1 MTANFD
7 MTRPHLRS
15 GLRRMAVGMV
25 LAAVLAGA
33 SGEAAASTDS
43 THPQLFGTR
52 EVRSSNLTLFRRWT
66 GMLKRYIVERDLGE
80 GACMD
85 MAFNRCPQ
93 SDWKAFLKELRGV
106 DAMTQLDRVNR
117 YVNNAPYISDP
128 RNYSMPD
135 YWATPREFLERG
147 GDCEDYAIVKF
158 MALRVLG
165 WANGDLRIVV
175 VNNLIQRTSHAVLIA
190 YVDGAAWVLDNQI
203 GLVVASERIKHL
215 QLIFSLNEDSWWRH
229 QR

>member
-1 MTANFD
+1 MAL
-7 MTRPHLRS
+7 P
-15 GLRRMAVGMV
+15 GLRRMVVGMV

-43 THPQLFGTR
+43 AYPQLFGTR

-66 GMLKRYIVERDLGE
+66 GMLKRDIVERDLRQ

-85 MAFNRCPQ
+85 MAFNRCRQ
-93 SDWKAFLKELRGV
+93 SDWKAFLIELRDV

-128 RNYSMPD
+128 RNYNVPD

-175 VNNLIQRTSHAVLIA
+175 VNDLNQRTPHAVLVA
-190 YVDGAAWVLDNQI
+190 YLDGVAWVLDNQI
-203 GLVVASERIKHL
+203 GMVVASERIKYL
-215 QLIFSLNEDSWWRH
+215 QPIFSLNEDSWWWH